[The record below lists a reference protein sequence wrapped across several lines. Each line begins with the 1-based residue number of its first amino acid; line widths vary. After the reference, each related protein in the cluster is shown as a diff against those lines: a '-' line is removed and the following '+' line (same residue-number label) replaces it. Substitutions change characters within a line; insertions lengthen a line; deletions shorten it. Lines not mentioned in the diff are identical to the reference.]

1 MLETLPSQYLYIWL
15 SLSNTESEA
24 NLNNNL
30 MMRRAGLYME
40 TIQVNF
46 TLTWLILSCQL
57 LRVFL
62 SEPNVSLVEDD
73 TLVSCVRPPG
83 TQGVFTSFGLDLLV
97 GARPRALKTINGR
110 GTQLVK

>member
-30 MMRRAGLYME
+30 MMRRAGLSME

-73 TLVSCVRPPG
+73 TLVSAALRPA
-83 TQGVFTSFGLDLLV
+83 TRDTRSLYIL
-97 GARPRALKTINGR
+97 RAGFIGWGKATRAEDN
-110 GTQLVK
+110 